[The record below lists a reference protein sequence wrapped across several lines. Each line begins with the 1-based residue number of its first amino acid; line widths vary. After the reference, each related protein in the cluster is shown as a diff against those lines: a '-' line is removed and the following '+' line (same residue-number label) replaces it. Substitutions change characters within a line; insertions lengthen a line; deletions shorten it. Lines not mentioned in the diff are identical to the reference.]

1 MKTKHSQERL
11 VPGRVKVWAGRARP
25 QPANKG
31 MFTTAS
37 DPLDTASGLSSSL
50 DAEMDAAIDHPALQA
65 AIKVA
70 IADMIDRRRRESS
83 ATRIR
88 RPYPKRQ
95 TPNYMQSP
103 TGKQLQHWLAN
114 RNDRNELPPRLA
126 KAFRARYRVPFQTF
140 LVLVSKARNVY
151 GLDSRPKY
159 RTRTTCVPLQLLVLC
174 SLRILGRGSSP
185 HDDSDHT
192 SISSNTIRL
201 FFHKFCAAIV
211 KHESP
216 DWLSAPTTD
225 DEIRRAVAMYAQEGF
240 SGCLGSTDGVHVS
253 YDRCPAA
260 LRSGMAGKEGIPT
273 VAYEVTVRH
282 DRWIMHA
289 TRGFPGAWNDKSMSQ
304 YDSFLSKVRD
314 VNGLYANVEFTV
326 HKTATETETVRGL
339 YLIVDGGFH
348 RWKCLQ
354 CPFREA
360 SDADGSK
367 WTEKLMSLRKD
378 VECTFGSLKKRF
390 RILKIPQL
398 WTPDDS
404 DRPLLK
410 LDNVFH
416 TCCIL
421 HNMLLRVD
429 GNDFL
434 DPAHIDL
441 DQQDPAR
448 VDAFWPVRSLAANA
462 SLFLTSH
469 NTGADNDFLTFGLP
483 RLTTA
488 VQTDVGHD
496 ALRDTLIRHYS
507 CCPRPSSLG
516 TGAGYTHTGWR
527 FNAPALVAP

>member
-1 MKTKHSQERL
+1 
-11 VPGRVKVWAGRARP
+11 
-25 QPANKG
+25 

-225 DEIRRAVAMYAQEGF
+225 DEI
-240 SGCLGSTDGVHVS
+240 
-253 YDRCPAA
+253 
-260 LRSGMAGKEGIPT
+260 
-273 VAYEVTVRH
+273 
-282 DRWIMHA
+282 
-289 TRGFPGAWNDKSMSQ
+289 
-304 YDSFLSKVRD
+304 
-314 VNGLYANVEFTV
+314 
-326 HKTATETETVRGL
+326 
-339 YLIVDGGFH
+339 LIVDGGFH

>member
-1 MKTKHSQERL
+1 
-11 VPGRVKVWAGRARP
+11 
-25 QPANKG
+25 

-50 DAEMDAAIDHPALQA
+50 DADMDAAIDHPALQA

-151 GLDSRPKY
+151 GLDSRAKY
-159 RTRTTCVPLQLLVLC
+159 RTRTTYVPLQLLVLC

-201 FFHKFCAAIV
+201 FFHRFCAAIV
-211 KHESP
+211 KHESAE
-216 DWLSAPTTD
+216 WLSAPTTVP
-225 DEIRRAVAMYAQEGF
+225 EIRRAVALYAQEGF
-240 SGCLGSTDGVHVS
+240 VGCLGSTDGVHIS

-260 LRSGMAGKEGIPT
+260 LRSGMVGKEGIPT

-289 TRGFPGAWNDKSMSQ
+289 TRGFPGAWNDKSMSR
-304 YDSFLSKVRD
+304 YDSFLGKVRD
-314 VNGLYANVEFTV
+314 VDGLYANIEFTV
-326 HKTATETETVRGL
+326 HTSLTDTTETATVRGL

-348 RWKCLQ
+348 QWKCLQ

-360 SDADGSK
+360 SDKWGIA

-378 VECTFGSLKKRF
+378 VECTFGILKKRF

-398 WTPDDS
+398 WTADHPES
-404 DRPLLK
+404 PTLK

-421 HNMLLRVD
+421 HNMLLRED

-434 DPAHIDL
+434 DPAHSDL

-448 VDAFWPVRSLAANA
+448 LDAAWPMRSLGAKA
-462 SLFLTSH
+462 SLFLTRE
-469 NTGADNDFLTFGLP
+469 NTGDNDFMTLGLP
-483 RLTTA
+483 RLSTA
-488 VQTDVGHD
+488 VQTDAGHSV
-496 ALRDTLIRHYS
+496 LRNTLIRHFGS
-507 CCPRPSSLG
+507 WPRPSTWAPYGGS
-516 TGAGYTHTGWR
+516 AAPYIHTGWQ
-527 FNAPALVAP
+527 FNAAGLVGT